1 MTNYDGPSFLNF
13 DGAVL
18 PAGQGI
24 LTADNRG
31 FRYGDGLFET
41 MLAGEGRIR
50 LWRYH
55 FERLLSGM
63 RMLRFEPTAQFTSAI
78 ERQILE
84 LCAVNGHAG
93 AAGFGIACGK
103 PPATAG
109 AGEGAGRSDRV
120 AVSKG
125 GEGFEGAGG
134 IEGAG
139 LSRVRLTVFRGDGGL
154 TDAIDT
160 FPHYI
165 IQSGPWPVS
174 AAGWNAAGLVI
185 DIFAGG
191 CKACDMLSTLKSNNY
206 LLYSLAAT
214 FGRERGLDDCLV
226 LNSHGRLADS
236 TIANLFYIK
245 DNRFYTP
252 PLSEGC
258 VAGVMRRYLLE
269 ALPQAGYS
277 VQEQPVS
284 PEDLAGADEVFLT
297 NALRGIRWVRSFR
310 GVTYGNRL
318 ATAVHEQ
325 IIRKI

>member
-1 MTNYDGPSFLNF
+1 MMTRPIMMNF
-13 DGAVL
+13 DGTVL

-41 MLAGEGRIR
+41 MLVGEGRIR
-50 LWRYH
+50 LWPYH

-63 RMLRFEPTAQFTSAI
+63 QMLRFEPTASFTVAM

-84 LCAVNGHAG
+84 LCAVNNNGG
-93 AAGFGIACGK
+93 VGEAAY
-103 PPATAG
+103 
-109 AGEGAGRSDRV
+109 
-120 AVSKG
+120 
-125 GEGFEGAGG
+125 
-134 IEGAG
+134 
-139 LSRVRLTVFRGDGGL
+139 SRVRLTVFRGDGSL

-165 IQSGPWPVS
+165 IQSSHWPAGPT
-174 AAGWNAAGLVI
+174 GWNTDGLVI
-185 DIFAGG
+185 DIFADGR
-191 CKACDMLSTLKSNNY
+191 KACDAYAMLKSNNY
-206 LLYSLAAT
+206 LLYSLAAMY
-214 FGRERGLDDCLV
+214 GRQRGLDDCLV
-226 LNSHGRLADS
+226 LNTHERLADS

-245 DNRFYTP
+245 DQRFYTP

-269 ALPQAGYS
+269 ALPRAGYS

-284 PEDLAGADEVFLT
+284 PEELASADEVFLT

-310 GVTYGNRL
+310 GITYGNQL
-318 ATAVHEQ
+318 AATVYEQ
-325 IIRKI
+325 IIQKM

>member
-1 MTNYDGPSFLNF
+1 MPRPIMMNF

-18 PAGQGI
+18 PAGQSV

-41 MLAGEGRIR
+41 MLAGGGRIR
-50 LWRYH
+50 LGPYH

-63 RMLRFEPTAQFTSAI
+63 RTLRFEPTAQFASAI

-84 LCAVNGHAG
+84 LCAINGHTG
-93 AAGFGIACGK
+93 TGGV
-103 PPATAG
+103 
-109 AGEGAGRSDRV
+109 EGV
-120 AVSKG
+120 KG
-125 GEGFEGAGG
+125 GEEEGGTAGSG
-134 IEGAG
+134 DVGKSG
-139 LSRVRLTVFRGDGGL
+139 HSRVRLTVFRGDGSL

-165 IQSGPWPVS
+165 IQSSPWPAGPSGWS
-174 AAGWNAAGLVI
+174 AEGLVI

-191 CKACDMLSTLKSNNY
+191 RKACDAYATLKSNNY
-206 LLYSLAAT
+206 LLYSLAAMY
-214 FGRERGLDDCLV
+214 GLERGLDDCLV

-245 DNRFYTP
+245 DDRFYTP

-258 VAGVMRRYLLE
+258 VAGVMRRYLLK
-269 ALPQAGYS
+269 ALPQVGYS

-284 PEDLAGADEVFLT
+284 PEELAGADEVFLT

-310 GVTYGNRL
+310 GITYGNRL
-318 ATAVHEQ
+318 VAAVHEQ
-325 IIRKI
+325 IIQKM

>member
-1 MTNYDGPSFLNF
+1 MMNF

-18 PAGQGI
+18 PAGQSV

-41 MLAGEGRIR
+41 MLAGGGRIR
-50 LWRYH
+50 LGPYH

-63 RMLRFEPTAQFTSAI
+63 RTLRFEPTAQFASAI

-84 LCAVNGHAG
+84 LCAINGHTG
-93 AAGFGIACGK
+93 TGGV
-103 PPATAG
+103 
-109 AGEGAGRSDRV
+109 EGV
-120 AVSKG
+120 KG
-125 GEGFEGAGG
+125 GEEEGGTAGSG
-134 IEGAG
+134 DVGKSG
-139 LSRVRLTVFRGDGGL
+139 HSRVRLTVFRGDGSL

-165 IQSGPWPVS
+165 IQSSPWPAGPSGWS
-174 AAGWNAAGLVI
+174 AEGLVI

-191 CKACDMLSTLKSNNY
+191 RKACDAYATLKSNNY
-206 LLYSLAAT
+206 LLYSLAAMY
-214 FGRERGLDDCLV
+214 GLERGLDDCLV

-245 DNRFYTP
+245 DDRFYTP

-258 VAGVMRRYLLE
+258 VAGVMRRYLLK
-269 ALPQAGYS
+269 ALPQVGYS

-284 PEDLAGADEVFLT
+284 PEELAGADEVFLT

-310 GVTYGNRL
+310 GITYGNRL
-318 ATAVHEQ
+318 VAAVHEQ
-325 IIRKI
+325 IIQKM

>member
-1 MTNYDGPSFLNF
+1 MMNF

-41 MLAGEGRIR
+41 MLAVGGRIR
-50 LWRYH
+50 LGPYH

-63 RMLRFEPTAQFTSAI
+63 RMLRFEPVAQFASAI

-84 LCAVNGHAG
+84 LCVINGHTG
-93 AAGFGIACGK
+93 TGG
-103 PPATAG
+103 
-109 AGEGAGRSDRV
+109 GEGAGGTEEAGVAARS
-120 AVSKG
+120 
-125 GEGFEGAGG
+125 GG
-134 IEGAG
+134 IEESGY
-139 LSRVRLTVFRGDGGL
+139 SRVRLTVFRRDGSL
-154 TDAIDT
+154 TDTIDT

-165 IQSGPWPVS
+165 IQSSSWPAGPSGWS
-174 AAGWNAAGLVI
+174 AEGLVI
-185 DIFAGG
+185 DIFADGR
-191 CKACDMLSTLKSNNY
+191 KACDVYSTLKSNNY
-206 LLYSLAAT
+206 LLYSQASMY
-214 FGRERGLDDCLV
+214 GRERGLDDCLV

-245 DNRFYTP
+245 DHRFYTP

-269 ALPQAGYS
+269 ALPRAGYS

-284 PEDLAGADEVFLT
+284 LEELAGADEVFLT
-297 NALRGIRWVRSFR
+297 NALRGIRWVRTFR
-310 GVTYGNRL
+310 GITYGNRL
-318 ATAVHEQ
+318 AAAVHEQ
-325 IIRKI
+325 IIQKM

>member
-1 MTNYDGPSFLNF
+1 MTGPSFLNF

-50 LWRYH
+50 LWPYH

-63 RMLRFEPTAQFTSAI
+63 RMLRFEATTQFTAAI
-78 ERQILE
+78 EKQILE
-84 LCAVNGHAG
+84 LCALNGDGGVAG
-93 AAGFGIACGK
+93 SG
-103 PPATAG
+103 
-109 AGEGAGRSDRV
+109 RV
-120 AVSKG
+120 AK
-125 GEGFEGAGG
+125 AH
-134 IEGAG
+134 
-139 LSRVRLTVFRGDGGL
+139 SRVRLTVFRGDGSL
-154 TDAIDT
+154 TDPIDT

-165 IQSGPWPVS
+165 IQSSPWPAGPTGWS
-174 AAGWNAAGLVI
+174 AEGLVI

-191 CKACDMLSTLKSNNY
+191 RKACDAYATLKSNNY
-206 LLYSLAAT
+206 LLYSLAAMY
-214 FGRERGLDDCLV
+214 GRERGLDDCLV
-226 LNSHGRLADS
+226 LNSHGRLADT

-245 DNRFYTP
+245 GHRFYTP

-269 ALPQAGYS
+269 TLPRAGYS

-284 PEDLAGADEVFLT
+284 PEELSGADEVFLT
-297 NALRGIRWVRSFR
+297 SALRCIRWVRSFR
-310 GVTYGNRL
+310 GITYGNRL
-318 ATAVHEQ
+318 AAAVHEE
-325 IIRKI
+325 IIRKM